1 MTANAG
7 WPLTTFPP
15 APIPRPGVLN
25 ISTYVPGASVAQ
37 GPGSFKL
44 SSNESPLGPSPKA
57 IVASSRAVDMM
68 ELYPDGASAK
78 LRQKLAEVHA
88 ISAEQIVC
96 GAGSDELLKLLCYAY
111 LRDGDEAVMAR
122 HSFLSYLI
130 CTQAAGATAV
140 FAEENDFSI
149 DLDHALACVSPRTKM
164 VFIANPNNPTGT
176 CLPSADI
183 EAFHRHLP
191 PQVLLVLDEA
201 YAEYVTRPDYTT
213 ALGLAGQSPN
223 VMVLRTFSKI
233 HGLASVRLG
242 WGYGPASVVDA
253 LNRVRS
259 AFNVST
265 TAMLAG
271 IASLE
276 DPAHLEKAKVHN
288 ATWLSWVSGQLSELG
303 LDVTPSAGNF
313 VLVHFKLGSKF
324 SAAGANAYL
333 IANGVAVRPMGGYN
347 LPDAL
352 RISIGSEAANR
363 RLVTLI
369 GQFLQR

>member
-1 MTANAG
+1 MNTGTSRAG
-7 WPLTTFPP
+7 TLYGL
-15 APIPRPGVLN
+15 APGPRPGVLDIN
-25 ISTYVPGASVAQ
+25 TYVPGANVAP

-57 IVASSRAVDMM
+57 IAAGQRALHAL
-68 ELYPDGASAK
+68 EHYPDGAASELRSK
-78 LRQKLAEVHA
+78 LGAIHDIAAEN
-88 ISAEQIVC
+88 IVC

-130 CTQAAGATAV
+130 CTQAAGAQAV
-140 FAEENDFSI
+140 MAEENDFSI
-149 DLDHALACVSPRTKM
+149 DLDHALACVGPRTKM

-176 CLPSADI
+176 CVPSADI
-183 EAFHRHLP
+183 VAFHSRLP
-191 PQVLLVLDEA
+191 SNILLVLDEA
-201 YAEYVTRPDYTT
+201 YAEYVERPDYAS
-213 ALGLAGQSPN
+213 ALALAGTSPN
-223 VMVLRTFSKI
+223 VVVLRTFSKI

-242 WGYGPASVVDA
+242 WCLAPAPVIDV

-265 TAMLAG
+265 GAMLAG

-276 DPAHLEKAKVHN
+276 DPAHTEAARAHN
-288 ATWLSWVSGQLSELG
+288 SRWLPWVSDQLRALG
-303 LDVTPSAGNF
+303 LVVTPSAGNF
-313 VLVHFKLGSKF
+313 VLVHFTADNRF
-324 SAAGANAYL
+324 SATKANAYL
-333 IANGVAVRPMGGYN
+333 SANGIAVRPMNGYQ

-363 RLVTLI
+363 QLVALL
-369 GQFLQR
+369 GKFLER